1 MAISLSS
8 SIIKSNREKALKDL
22 QKKASKAAKGESRR
36 KGLSSILGTVGGMGL
51 GALAAGLTGVT
62 GGLALPLIMGL
73 SSSAA
78 KGLTDAASK
87 GKFGKR
93 FKTPGQTGK
102 ITSGSEYG
110 YGREEAGDIQEALQ
124 ESRDATSW
132 TPQSMLEDVALSYL
146 SAGVGGKLKG
156 VGKDVMG
163 GNFSKAITGVDNY
176 SLADNSPIAQ
186 KLFASKVTKQ
196 GLADNPFLNES
207 INDFWNFEGKEAME
221 ELPSFSKLDLR
232 KAPITMPEI
241 SKVDAPSNMQFLT
254 DDWSGFT
261 VKRDDINP
269 YKYYGGGKVN
279 TNNNT
284 LYDYFKAFENGG
296 MIPKYKKGGGIFG
309 FGKKGKEPE
318 RDEALMVLDTILS
331 SQLPKGEYKRKG
343 RGGNTIRQ
351 DVMPYSTDK
360 GQSRWKGRQIAEFDT
375 TEGTRYYAGEGTS
388 QDMQVALTKA
398 MMNAFS
404 RKELSPADSIT
415 TDQLAKLKE
424 LGLFMGGGKV
434 GMDNSN
440 TLYDYFAAQGKTMGG
455 SDTMSIA
462 QKLGRR

>member
-22 QKKASKAAKGESRR
+22 QKKAGKAAKGESRR

-102 ITSGSEYG
+102 ITSGSKYG
-110 YGREEAGDIQEALQ
+110 YGAEEAGDIQEALQ

-132 TPQSMLEDVALSYL
+132 TPQSMLEDIALSYL

-186 KLFASKVTKQ
+186 KLFASKATKQ

-221 ELPSFSKLDLR
+221 ELPSFSNLDLR

-279 TNNNT
+279 TSN
-284 LYDYFKAFENGG
+284 
-296 MIPKYKKGGGIFG
+296 
-309 FGKKGKEPE
+309 
-318 RDEALMVLDTILS
+318 
-331 SQLPKGEYKRKG
+331 
-343 RGGNTIRQ
+343 
-351 DVMPYSTDK
+351 
-360 GQSRWKGRQIAEFDT
+360 
-375 TEGTRYYAGEGTS
+375 
-388 QDMQVALTKA
+388 
-398 MMNAFS
+398 
-404 RKELSPADSIT
+404 
-415 TDQLAKLKE
+415 
-424 LGLFMGGGKV
+424 
-434 GMDNSN
+434 N

>member
-8 SIIKSNREKALKDL
+8 SIIKSNSEKALKDL
-22 QKKASKAAKGESRR
+22 QKNASKAAKGESKR
-36 KGLSSILGTVGGMGL
+36 KGLSSILGTAGGI
-51 GALAAGLTGVT
+51 GANMLLTTIFPQLKAYQV
-62 GGLALPLIMGL
+62 LKPLISGL
-73 SSSAA
+73 VMSGA
-78 KGLTDAASK
+78 KGFTDIATK
-87 GKFGKR
+87 GNSILGNLL
-93 FKTPGQTGK
+93 KTPGQTGK
-102 ITSGSEYG
+102 IASSSEYG
-110 YGREEAGDIQEALQ
+110 YGAEEAGDIQEALQ

-146 SAGVGGKLKG
+146 SAGVGGDLEG
-156 VGKDVMG
+156 VGK
-163 GNFSKAITGVDNY
+163 KITDK
-176 SLADNSPIAQ
+176 I
-186 KLFASKVTKQ
+186 KL
-196 GLADNPFLNES
+196 PFLPETAGEVVN
-207 INDFWNFEGKEAME
+207 
-221 ELPSFSKLDLR
+221 PVSFD
-232 KAPITMPEI
+232 PT
-241 SKVDAPSNMQFLT
+241 
-254 DDWSGFT
+254 
-261 VKRDDINP
+261 
-269 YKYYGGGKVN
+269 
-279 TNNNT
+279 T
-284 LYDYFKAFENGG
+284 LYEQGSTGFRYPFENGG

-360 GQSRWKGRQIAEFDT
+360 GQSRWKGRQIAEFAT

-434 GMDNSN
+434 DMDNSN

-462 QKLGRR
+462 QKLGRK